1 MPVTCTFRLNSKPMS
16 TLHCDGVGDF
26 AAFSGDGN
34 GKNNPAAAAIR
45 DVGPL
50 PPGHYYIVDRGS
62 GGIFSH
68 IKTWAYDIYNHTER
82 GKWFAL
88 FKADDEIDDWTFVD
102 GVKRG
107 NFRLHPHGRQNLS
120 EGCITLAEPVAFY
133 RLRDRL
139 LHTTPIALPGG
150 KGFAYGTV
158 DVQ

>member
-1 MPVTCTFRLNSKPMS
+1 LPVECTFRLNSKPMS
-16 TLHCDGVGDF
+16 TLRCDGVGDF
-26 AAFSGDGN
+26 AAFSGN
-34 GKNNPAAAAIR
+34 SSGKNNPAAVAVP

-50 PPGHYYIVDRGS
+50 PPGRYYIVDRGS

-88 FKADDEIDDWTFVD
+88 FRADGEIDDWTIVE
-102 GVKRG
+102 GVRRG

-120 EGCITLAEPVAFY
+120 EGCITLADPVAFY

-139 LHTTPIALPGG
+139 LQTGPIALPNG
-150 KGFAYGTV
+150 KGFAYGMV